1 MGSLEVL
8 SLPSLKTL
16 MKTIELTEQE
26 QQALLQIID
35 LAVKAGGLQ
44 VAEASAAIAKKIAQ
58 PEPQQEEEEE
68 G

>member
-1 MGSLEVL
+1 MTLT
-8 SLPSLKTL
+8 LKEEE
-16 MKTIELTEQE
+16 K
-26 QQALLQIID
+26 QALLQLID

-58 PEPQQEEEEE
+58 PESQAEEEEE

>member
-1 MGSLEVL
+1 
-8 SLPSLKTL
+8 

-26 QQALLQIID
+26 HQALLQLID

-44 VAEASAAIAKKIAQ
+44 VAKTSAAIAEKIAQ
-58 PEPQQEEEEE
+58 LAPQQEEEEE